1 MCLSIWRVCLL
12 PFCFII
18 AGLNSNIINLVA
30 MKIINNLIQCVPGQ
44 EGESVSVTSNVVKPG
59 NLSSF
64 NFEIYKFLVMS
75 FDKKNLNFKYVKWCT
90 GKHISIWWVFS
101 DIAVSHVWF
110 FYFFILFFN
119 FLIFIMETSLFN
131 KIMKWD

>member
-1 MCLSIWRVCLL
+1 
-12 PFCFII
+12 
-18 AGLNSNIINLVA
+18 

-75 FDKKNLNFKYVKWCT
+75 FDKK
-90 GKHISIWWVFS
+90 I
-101 DIAVSHVWF
+101 
-110 FYFFILFFN
+110 
-119 FLIFIMETSLFN
+119 
-131 KIMKWD
+131 